1 MYNSVYDPVCA
12 VAETLDIDTL
22 VEYEQVIN

>member
-1 MYNSVYDPVCA
+1 MYNSVYDLVCA